1 MFQNGSYDRFRW
13 KSSLTCRYLVL
24 ENRAN
29 VEPSNRTVVREGPRN
44 RLLAGANVSAI
55 RRVIYSFLAWRGE
68 RAVRCGAV
76 WSGAARSGAAP
87 RRSPGAASEEE
98 VTMIY
103 IRCYQ
108 SCSQPAIIPII
119 IIA

>member
-1 MFQNGSYDRFRW
+1 MIFFRPRV
-13 KSSLTCRYLVL
+13 SSERKLRSLPLEAIDAHRL
-24 ENRAN
+24 ENRWHRGHRDA
-29 VEPSNRTVVREGPRN
+29 ERSSGNRPM
-44 RLLAGANVSAI
+44 AGANVSATRAGYLQLLGMK
-55 RRVIYSFLAWRGE
+55 RRARN
-68 RAVRCGAV
+68 
-76 WSGAARSGAAP
+76 AAA
-87 RRSPGAASEEE
+87 RSPGAASEEE

>member
-1 MFQNGSYDRFRW
+1 MSSVTLRESGNETCVFRSGSRGRFRW
-13 KSSLTCRYLVL
+13 KPSPASRYRVL

-29 VEPSNRTVVREGPRN
+29 VEPSNGMVVGEGPRN
-44 RLLAGANVSAI
+44 RLLAGANVSAT

-68 RAVRCGAV
+68 R
-76 WSGAARSGAAP
+76 AAP